1 MPHAPLQLF
10 CRFCYRNFPSDRSR
24 RRHESATHNS
34 DVDANKLKN
43 SAPES
48 HLFRRCNLCRI
59 YTSST
64 EEAVT
69 SHAGS
74 EHHKRAVLALNLRSS
89 KAGSPVGAS
98 SSPDQLTHPPVAR
111 EISEASVEPPCAGV
125 TEVGASYG
133 WRDAIAAG
141 KDAAMAEADSA
152 TSASESASAEND
164 LFQVEDVT
172 SSYHGADGQSGG
184 KLCVQSIYPVMV
196 SFVYR
201 SDI

>member
-48 HLFRRCNLCRI
+48 HLFRRCNLCMI

-64 EEAVT
+64 EAAVT

-74 EHHKRAVLALNLRSS
+74 EHHKRAVLAVNLSS
-89 KAGSPVGAS
+89 IKAGLGIPRHVRRSPKVQARARAASNFRLHGMQAPLRTQAVLKVDNRNAAPRSGPRGGRNHAWKRREVVAGRRESVPISCVGMMAVKC
-98 SSPDQLTHPPVAR
+98 T
-111 EISEASVEPPCAGV
+111 
-125 TEVGASYG
+125 
-133 WRDAIAAG
+133 AIAWY
-141 KDAAMAEADSA
+141 
-152 TSASESASAEND
+152 
-164 LFQVEDVT
+164 F
-172 SSYHGADGQSGG
+172 
-184 KLCVQSIYPVMV
+184 
-196 SFVYR
+196 
-201 SDI
+201 